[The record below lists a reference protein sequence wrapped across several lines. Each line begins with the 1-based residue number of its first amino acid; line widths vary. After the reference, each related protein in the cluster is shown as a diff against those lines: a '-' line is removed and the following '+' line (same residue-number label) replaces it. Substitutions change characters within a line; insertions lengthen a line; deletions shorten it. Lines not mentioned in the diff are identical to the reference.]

1 MKCIKCEKEIDSQ
14 FKVCPYCGTE
24 VLEDGVLCKFC
35 EAVNHKD
42 HIYCNECGRRVDGRL
57 ICDNCKTI
65 VERDYAYCPNCAS
78 PITTNKTIKTVK
90 KQVKVEKTEQTVEAN
105 KRFKSVSF
113 YKYLV
118 LTTLSLLMFIFSF
131 LNIFSMKIDMSEML
145 GEKVPTVSVKYSA
158 FDALSGAL
166 ADENYSYKDFEL
178 DYQEEL
184 LDIYRKYDNYEDW
197 EIEYEGYAEILM
209 EQEIM
214 NRTNVFKYLKAT
226 NNAGSIITS
235 SAVASFI
242 SDQAI
247 LNSVIG
253 LCLIVATLGL
263 LVLSSYKLIRFS
275 VKGKETKF
283 SLPIFELFVVV
294 LFLVNAKMSF
304 NVYFDFVNGGLFVT
318 TMILAIAYTLT
329 NVIHNIVL
337 QINNK
342 EAKAINL
349 LAIPK
354 MILCIVALVLCFSS
368 TISLVYRGEDHYQK
382 ASYTNRELYSFYVAN
397 SKGEDIYSEKYTVSE
412 FNSLMMEGVD
422 EYETPGLVKLIGNP
436 VILTSDI
443 KNVET
448 NIDVTFILSIVTE
461 IVLVVAIAYYLFAI
475 TDLKGSKNKYISLL
489 VVFTLSLT
497 VMLAN
502 ILSAVNLLDYVREVK
517 LTCVGKV
524 LVGAGSIV
532 SFGLIT
538 VCLITEI
545 VEQGIARKKLA
556 ETK

>member
-57 ICDNCKTI
+57 ICNNCKTI

-78 PITTNKTIKTVK
+78 PITTNKTVKT
-90 KQVKVEKTEQTVEAN
+90 VKVEKANQPVEVS
-105 KRFKSVSF
+105 KRFKTVTF
-113 YKYLV
+113 YKYIA

-131 LNIFSMKIDMSEML
+131 LNIFSMKINVSEIY
-145 GEKVPTVSVKYSA
+145 GAESPTVTVNYSV

-166 ADENYSYKDFEL
+166 VDENYSYKDFKIEFQ
-178 DYQEEL
+178 DEI
-184 LDIYRKYDNYEDW
+184 LDIERHFEDW
-197 EIEYEGYAEILM
+197 EDYYEEDAEILM
-209 EQEIM
+209 EEELM
-214 NRTNVFKYLKAT
+214 NRTNVFKYFKAVSHES
-226 NNAGSIITS
+226 GVVS
-235 SAVASFI
+235 SVVMTPFVN
-242 SDQAI
+242 DQAI

-253 LCLIVATLGL
+253 LCLIVTTLGML
-263 LVLSSYKLIRFS
+263 ILSTYKLARFS
-275 VKGKETKF
+275 FDGKETKF
-283 SLPIFELFVVV
+283 SFPIFELLVFV
-294 LFLVNAKMSF
+294 LFLLNSKMSF
-304 NVYFDFVNGGLFVT
+304 NMFFSFVNGGLFIT
-318 TMILAIAYTLT
+318 IMILALVYALT
-329 NVIHNIVL
+329 NVVHNIVL
-337 QINNK
+337 QIKDK

-349 LAIPK
+349 LAMPK

-368 TISLVYRGEDHYQK
+368 TISLVYRGEEHYQK
-382 ASYTNRELYSFYVAN
+382 VSYTNRELYTYYVAN
-397 SKGEDIYSEKYTVSE
+397 DKSEDGYSDKYTVSE
-412 FNSLMMEGVD
+412 FNGMMIEGVD
-422 EYETPGLVKLIGNP
+422 EYETPTLVKLIGNP

-461 IVLVVAIAYYLFAI
+461 IILMVAIAYYLFAI

-545 VEQGIARKKLA
+545 VEQSIARKKLA